1 MITRIRVRP
10 SHISFISSSQVASSY
25 QNTLYL
31 FSHHSED
38 PFCTFNFES
47 NIFDI
52 VWSSR
57 GQILIVEQTN
67 SFILTYNG
75 VEYIKTLLCC
85 QAAPFTRCSFS
96 NNGEYLVL
104 GDINGQLAVY
114 MLNGAEWTC
123 ILEYSIQ
130 SFIQRLQIVNI
141 NGYQCVLA
149 CNGVGEVYIINLV
162 TQQVYNSQL
171 KERINCVDLFNNK
184 LYFGLR
190 NGEIG
195 ISLLNTDGSLE
206 EATYVKGKILREMC
220 STKHQIVGIDFDNNM
235 FAIEDMKLID
245 TKALKCQ
252 QVEDKIGVV
261 YENGDVR
268 FM

>member
-1 MITRIRVRP
+1 MITKIQTLP
-10 SHISFISSSQVASSY
+10 SHVSFISLSQVSASY
-25 QNTLYL
+25 KNTLHL
-31 FSHHSED
+31 FSQHSED

-47 NIFDI
+47 DI
-52 VWSSR
+52 NNLAWSST

-75 VEYIKTLLCC
+75 VEYVKTLLCS
-85 QAAPFTRCSFS
+85 QNIPFTRCSFS

-104 GDINGQLAVY
+104 GDINGQLTVY

-123 ILEYSIQ
+123 ILEYNIQ
-130 SFIQRLQIVNI
+130 SQCLQIINI
-141 NGYQCVLA
+141 NEQQCVLA
-149 CNGVGEVYIINLV
+149 CNGVGEVYVINLI
-162 TQQVYNSQL
+162 TQQVFNNQL
-171 KERINCVDLFNNK
+171 KERINCVALFKNK

-195 ISLLNTDGSLE
+195 ISQLNTDGSVE
-206 EATYVKGKILREMC
+206 EAVYVKGKILREMC
-220 STKHQIVGIDFDNNM
+220 STKQQIVGIDFDNNM
-235 FAIEDMKLID
+235 YTMEDMKLMD

-252 QVEDKIGVV
+252 LVEDKIGVV
-261 YENGDVR
+261 HENGDVR